1 MREYE
6 FVYII
11 QPDATPEREAEV
23 HTRIEEAVTRGGG
36 QFLLRDDWGKRKLA
50 YEIQKFQKG
59 HYFQVNFLGDGAFL
73 PELER
78 NLGLDS
84 DVLRFLSV
92 QANPCVKDV
101 PARIEEAKRE
111 QEEREQRRQE
121 REALEAERLAR
132 QAAAKEEG
140 RDGEAAAAKDQAAS
154 PADPAQEAVGAAD
167 AAAETPVEE

>member
-11 QPDATPEREAEV
+11 QPDATAEREAEV
-23 HTRIEEAVTRGGG
+23 HTRIEEAVARGGG

-78 NLGLDS
+78 SLRLDS

-92 QANPCVKDV
+92 QANPHVKDV
-101 PARIEEAKRE
+101 QARIEEAKR
-111 QEEREQRRQE
+111 QHEEREQRRQE

-140 RDGEAAAAKDQAAS
+140 ADGEAAMAKDEAAD
-154 PADPAQEAVGAAD
+154 PADPAQKDVEAAGE
-167 AAAETPVEE
+167 AAETPLEE